1 MSWRPVRNPTELMS
15 DDLKK
20 KTRILVDESLGRAV
34 VDYLQEKGYNA
45 VFANDVGQPLE
56 APIR

>member
-1 MSWRPVRNPTELMS
+1 MS